1 MRLGRRSFLT
11 TAGAGALA
19 RSVQAANEE
28 PILEPDL
35 PIVDPHHHMWDRP
48 GSVTAFARFLLPE
61 LLEQLNTG
69 HKIIATVFIEAGS
82 MYRSD
87 GPVELKSLGET
98 EFATGQAAMSASGAY
113 GPIKAVAGIVG
124 SVDLQLGERAGE
136 IMEMHKRIAG
146 SRFKG
151 IRYNYAYTDVPLPG
165 RAMNPKP
172 AHLLMDPT
180 FRKGFAQLAPH
191 GLSYDGTGFDAQLPE
206 LVALARAFPETTIIL
221 NHASMPFMMGFN
233 PRPRADVF
241 KTWTRDMR
249 LLAKCPN
256 VNVKLGGFGL
266 PGPSAGARAA
276 KPGAQEL
283 AALWKPYI
291 ETSIEAFGV
300 DRCMFE
306 SNYPSDAPVGSY
318 RTIWNVFKAIV
329 TKASPTEKTALF
341 SGTARRVY
349 GLDI

>member
-1 MRLGRRSFLT
+1 MQLRRRAFLT
-11 TAGAGALA
+11 TAGASAIANAGLA
-19 RSVQAANEE
+19 AED

-35 PIVDPHHHMWDRP
+35 PIIDPHHHMWDRP
-48 GSVTAFARFLLPE
+48 GATNAFSHFLLPD

-82 MYRSD
+82 MYRADS
-87 GPVELKSLGET
+87 PAELKSLGET

-124 SVDLQLGERAGE
+124 NVDLQRGARAGE

-146 SRFKG
+146 PRFKG
-151 IRYNYAYTDVPLPG
+151 IRYNYAHTDVPMPG

-172 AHLLMDPT
+172 AHLLADPI
-180 FRKGFAQLAPH
+180 FREGFAQLAPH
-191 GLSYDGTGFDAQLPE
+191 GLSYDGTGYDPQLPE
-206 LVALARAFPETTIIL
+206 LVDLARAFPETTIIL

-241 KTWTRDMR
+241 KTWARDMR
-249 LLAKCPN
+249 LLAKCAN

-266 PGPSAGARAA
+266 PGPPAVAGAP
-276 KPGAQEL
+276 KPGAAEL

-291 ETSIEAFGV
+291 ETSIEAFGAE
-300 DRCMFE
+300 RCMFE
-306 SNYPSDAPVGSY
+306 SNYPSDAPVCSY
-318 RTIWNVFKAIV
+318 RTIWNVFKSIAA
-329 TKASPTEKTALF
+329 KATPTEKAALF
-341 SGTARRVY
+341 AGTAKRVY
-349 GLDI
+349 RLDI